1 MRNVAETK
9 KKRAAETR
17 NGIKPRDYYQKGRPR
32 SRVLRTEH
40 HQAIQPPLSSSYSN
54 LVVTE
59 YFSILNLAPFTGL
72 RLGATTLS
80 FFTKDPS
87 NIIQALSPSVPG
99 SQKFLS
105 FIFPRYGQAL
115 SLSLA
120 VDCIVAKL
128 QQMITKIESTSAQ
141 TIVLRQHTRLL
152 ECIQHDL
159 DDRSQWMSSETLC
172 AIQLLGLFDLIS
184 NASLQS
190 WLCHAAGASKLIE
203 QRGARN
209 FKTDFD
215 LAILAAQIGPI
226 ITEAILHNRNCF
238 LTEESWKAVICNAIL
253 CDEYFSNYRDIIICL
268 WTHLVRGPNH
278 FKSATDMITA
288 TEPPS
293 SEEYDAL
300 ISDIMSHNES
310 LLGVTDLFQ
319 NRLAAADSQVGLTG
333 TEIMPDSNGHSLRVN
348 PLEIE
353 GTLTLCRLMKL
364 RLLFAL
370 APARFSDMEIES
382 QNLAIQVMDLDRKL
396 SEQKEGRIMG
406 ALFMSQT
413 TWIARATIETYDI
426 WKTAVESTGMIEK
439 WKFEAWCYAM
449 GRRTDISAC
458 TS

>member
-1 MRNVAETK
+1 MEGTIDDTRLAFVPYHGASLPHDSKQRELIRRRAMRNVAETK
-9 KKRAAETR
+9 KKRAAESNCNLGPCLPATPFMSNYSIAQ
-17 NGIKPRDYYQKGRPR
+17 NGIKPRDCYQKGRPR

-172 AIQLLGLFDLIS
+172 AIQLLGLFD
-184 NASLQS
+184 
-190 WLCHAAGASKLIE
+190 
-203 QRGARN
+203 
-209 FKTDFD
+209 
-215 LAILAAQIGPI
+215 
-226 ITEAILHNRNCF
+226 
-238 LTEESWKAVICNAIL
+238 V
-253 CDEYFSNYRDIIICL
+253 
-268 WTHLVRGPNH
+268 
-278 FKSATDMITA
+278 
-288 TEPPS
+288 
-293 SEEYDAL
+293 
-300 ISDIMSHNES
+300 DIM
-310 LLGVTDLFQ
+310 
-319 NRLAAADSQVGLTG
+319 
-333 TEIMPDSNGHSLRVN
+333 LR
-348 PLEIE
+348 P
-353 GTLTLCRLMKL
+353 
-364 RLLFAL
+364 RLL
-370 APARFSDMEIES
+370 R
-382 QNLAIQVMDLDRKL
+382 AIAYFL
-396 SEQKEGRIMG
+396 
-406 ALFMSQT
+406 
-413 TWIARATIETYDI
+413 
-426 WKTAVESTGMIEK
+426 
-439 WKFEAWCYAM
+439 
-449 GRRTDISAC
+449 
-458 TS
+458 